1 MVQSIVFELK
11 TLTYYAFCLK
21 VNEGGSV
28 YHYNYHNRSRCN
40 NSHRPNI
47 HFVALH
53 TLCMFVSC
61 PVTGRP
67 GSLGYET
74 NDAETYASWQ
84 VDYLKYDNCHNE
96 GV

>member
-1 MVQSIVFELK
+1 MDDDIIA
-11 TLTYYAFCLK
+11 YY
-21 VNEGGSV
+21 
-28 YHYNYHNRSRCN
+28 CN
-40 NSHRPNI
+40 FHTCRPNI
-47 HFVALH
+47 HFVVLR

-61 PVTGRP
+61 PVTGHP

-84 VDYLKYDNCHNE
+84 VDYLKYDNCYGE

>member
-1 MVQSIVFELK
+1 MPNQS
-11 TLTYYAFCLK
+11 
-21 VNEGGSV
+21 
-28 YHYNYHNRSRCN
+28 
-40 NSHRPNI
+40 
-47 HFVALH
+47 
-53 TLCMFVSC
+53 LCMSVSC